1 MNTNYW
7 TAMCVTGP
15 SHGPAAGE
23 NGGDDD
29 VRDIHRPG
37 DSKTLLKSD
46 TLYQYILDTTVL
58 PQEPPCL
65 RELRFLTDKHELAL
79 MASPAD
85 EMQLLGV
92 LVKMI
97 GARNAIEV
105 GVFTGNSLLATAL
118 ALPDDGRVVAIDRD
132 RRGYDAVARPEL
144 DRAGV
149 VHKVE
154 FRENVALDVLDE
166 LLATAAAAAADDDDG
181 GFDFAFVDADKA
193 SYVSYHERLLR
204 LVRVGGLVVYD
215 NTLWGGAVAMPAG
228 APMSSTDRRVTATI
242 RELNA
247 VVAADPRVEV
257 CQLPVA
263 DGLVASATNHQ
274 EEQMAATGAGEGKE
288 TASGGGGGGG
298 GSLHSK
304 TLLKSEPLYQYVL
317 ESTVFP
323 REPDCLRE
331 LRLATANDPMAVMA
345 ASPDQVQL
353 FGLLIELI
361 GAKNAIEVGVF
372 TGYSLLATALA
383 LPDDGKIVAI
393 DVSRESYDEVGAP
406 VIDKAGVAHKVDFRV
421 GLAMPVLDQLV
432 AEEENKGKFDFAFVD
447 ADKVNFLGYHERL
460 LQLVRVG
467 GLIAYDN
474 TLWGGSVA
482 APPPPADEA
491 HLSGRDRSLAALAR
505 EFNAV
510 IAADRR
516 VQPCQLA
523 IADGVMLCRR
533 VA

>member
-1 MNTNYW
+1 
-7 TAMCVTGP
+7 
-15 SHGPAAGE
+15 
-23 NGGDDD
+23 
-29 VRDIHRPG
+29 
-37 DSKTLLKSD
+37 
-46 TLYQYILDTTVL
+46 
-58 PQEPPCL
+58 
-65 RELRFLTDKHELAL
+65 
-79 MASPAD
+79 
-85 EMQLLGV
+85 
-92 LVKMI
+92 
-97 GARNAIEV
+97 
-105 GVFTGNSLLATAL
+105 
-118 ALPDDGRVVAIDRD
+118 
-132 RRGYDAVARPEL
+132 
-144 DRAGV
+144 
-149 VHKVE
+149 
-154 FRENVALDVLDE
+154 
-166 LLATAAAAAADDDDG
+166 
-181 GFDFAFVDADKA
+181 
-193 SYVSYHERLLR
+193 
-204 LVRVGGLVVYD
+204 
-215 NTLWGGAVAMPAG
+215 
-228 APMSSTDRRVTATI
+228 
-242 RELNA
+242 
-247 VVAADPRVEV
+247 
-257 CQLPVA
+257 
-263 DGLVASATNHQ
+263 
-274 EEQMAATGAGEGKE
+274 MAATGAGEGKE
-288 TASGGGGGGG
+288 TAAVAGGGGG

-323 REPDCLRE
+323 REPDCLHE
-331 LRLATANDPMAVMA
+331 LRLATANHPMAVMA

-421 GLAMPVLDQLV
+421 GLAMP
-432 AEEENKGKFDFAFVD
+432 EGNKGRFDFAFVD

-482 APPPPADEA
+482 APPAAADEA
-491 HLSGRDRSLAALAR
+491 VPSGRDRSLAALAR
-505 EFNAV
+505 EFNAA

-516 VQPCQLA
+516 VKPCQLA

>member
-1 MNTNYW
+1 
-7 TAMCVTGP
+7 
-15 SHGPAAGE
+15 
-23 NGGDDD
+23 
-29 VRDIHRPG
+29 
-37 DSKTLLKSD
+37 
-46 TLYQYILDTTVL
+46 
-58 PQEPPCL
+58 
-65 RELRFLTDKHELAL
+65 
-79 MASPAD
+79 
-85 EMQLLGV
+85 
-92 LVKMI
+92 
-97 GARNAIEV
+97 
-105 GVFTGNSLLATAL
+105 
-118 ALPDDGRVVAIDRD
+118 
-132 RRGYDAVARPEL
+132 
-144 DRAGV
+144 
-149 VHKVE
+149 
-154 FRENVALDVLDE
+154 
-166 LLATAAAAAADDDDG
+166 
-181 GFDFAFVDADKA
+181 
-193 SYVSYHERLLR
+193 
-204 LVRVGGLVVYD
+204 
-215 NTLWGGAVAMPAG
+215 
-228 APMSSTDRRVTATI
+228 
-242 RELNA
+242 
-247 VVAADPRVEV
+247 
-257 CQLPVA
+257 
-263 DGLVASATNHQ
+263 
-274 EEQMAATGAGEGKE
+274 MAATGAGEGKE
-288 TASGGGGGGG
+288 TAAVAGGGGG

-323 REPDCLRE
+323 REPDCLHE
-331 LRLATANDPMAVMA
+331 LRLATANHPMAVMA

-421 GLAMPVLDQLV
+421 GLAMPVLDELV
-432 AEEENKGKFDFAFVD
+432 ATEGNKGRFDFAFVD

-482 APPPPADEA
+482 APPAAADEA
-491 HLSGRDRSLAALAR
+491 VPSGRDRSLAALAR
-505 EFNAV
+505 EFNAA

-516 VQPCQLA
+516 VKPCQLA